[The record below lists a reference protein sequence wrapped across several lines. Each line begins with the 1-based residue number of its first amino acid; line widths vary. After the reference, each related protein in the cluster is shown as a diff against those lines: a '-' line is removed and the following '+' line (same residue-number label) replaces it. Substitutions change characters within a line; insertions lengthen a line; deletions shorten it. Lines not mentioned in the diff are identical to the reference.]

1 MNLHAFIFG
10 ALIFTANNLFGQVNH
25 HKAQQIVLKR
35 NHVGKPYS
43 FTQSKDVRFNK
54 TLLHDYDSLVL
65 VYLGKI
71 ETIDGR
77 VFKFL
82 TSRWYWN
89 TSPRAT
95 SRIILFNA
103 KNQYLG
109 DYHLTMT
116 YEVPDKIEGSSLVF
130 INDKDSDCTPK
141 LVTKV
146 SFKRGIPRKFFL
158 KCKDKFGDI
167 YSFAQNL

>member
-1 MNLHAFIFG
+1 MNFRAFILT
-10 ALIFTANNLFGQVNH
+10 ALIFIANNMYGQVNH
-25 HKAQQIVLKR
+25 RKAQQVVLKR
-35 NHVGKPYS
+35 NCVGKVYS
-43 FTQSKDVRFNK
+43 FSQSKDVLFNK
-54 TLLHDYDSLVL
+54 IWLHQYDSLVL

-71 ETIDGR
+71 KTADGR
-77 VFKFL
+77 VLKFL

-95 SRIILFNA
+95 SRIIVFNA

-109 DYHLTMT
+109 DYYLTMT
-116 YEVPDKIEGSSLVF
+116 YDVPDKIEGGSLVF
-130 INDKDSDCTPK
+130 INDNDSDCTPK

-146 SFKRGIPRKFFL
+146 SFKRGIPREFFL
-158 KCKDKFGDI
+158 KCEGEFGDI